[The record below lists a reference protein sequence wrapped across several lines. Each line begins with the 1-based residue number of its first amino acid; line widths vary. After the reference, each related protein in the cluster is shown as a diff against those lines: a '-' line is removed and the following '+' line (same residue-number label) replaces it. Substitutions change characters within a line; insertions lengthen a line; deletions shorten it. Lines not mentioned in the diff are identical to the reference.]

1 MNNNMAKLELIRTEI
16 EKSAEKEAAAIIEA
30 AEKEAERTL
39 GELEKKLQDEHN
51 GNVLRITEDFRTAE
65 RKRVSEICFAE
76 NRRVLLYRNAL
87 TEEFFG
93 KVEKKLIESLETPK
107 YTAYL
112 SDCIKKADEAF
123 PLDGKATVFCRECDT
138 NAVETALK
146 GINCSLEADDNIK
159 IGGIIV
165 SYPETG
171 VLIDL
176 SLDAAL
182 ENEREAFSSL
192 KEMQL

>member
-16 EKSAEKEAAAIIEA
+16 EKSAQKEAAAIIEA
-30 AEKEAERTL
+30 AEKEAEKTL
-39 GELEKKLQDEHN
+39 GELEKELKDERN
-51 GNVLRITEDFRTAE
+51 GNVLKITEDFRTEE

-76 NRRVLLYRNAL
+76 NRRVLLYRNTL
-87 TEEFFG
+87 VEKFFS
-93 KVEKKLIESLETPK
+93 KVEKELFESLETPK
-107 YTAYL
+107 YAAYL
-112 SDCIKKADEAF
+112 SDCIKKADETF
-123 PLDGKATVFCRECDT
+123 PLDGKAAVLCRECDT

-146 GINCSLEADDNIK
+146 GINCSLEASDNIR

-176 SLDAAL
+176 TLDAAL